1 MENLAIAFKLSL
13 TLFLTSLFFST
24 QAQSGAALDFDGT
37 DDYAL
42 LNSNATFDVNQ
53 FTIETWVK
61 WDRNNAA
68 AVDFICGRGLEQME
82 IHLGNGLDNTRIRFI
97 PVAGV
102 YLDAPTNT
110 LPSGTTSIMHPF
122 AMWAV
127 IKEAVRPSESSVRD
141 DAQDGAD
148 GGRSAAP
155 SGPAASGGIVRDQ
168 AGPA

>member
-42 LNSNATFDVNQ
+42 LNSNATLDVNQ

-110 LPSGTTSIMHPF
+110 LPSGTWVHL
-122 AMWAV
+122 ACV
-127 IKEAVRPSESSVRD
+127 YNPS
-141 DAQDGAD
+141 
-148 GGRSAAP
+148 
-155 SGPAASGGIVRDQ
+155 
-168 AGPA
+168 AGLAKMYVNGVDIALTNNGTTL